1 MPNADESTNGDAAA
15 GIAGAPS
22 TITTSG
28 GVGNDPVDNIIDHL
42 LSVRGSRPG
51 RQVDLSE
58 AQIKMLCVRSR
69 EILINQPMLLELEAP
84 IKICGGCSW
93 SVL

>member
-42 LSVRGSRPG
+42 LRYGLFWV
-51 RQVDLSE
+51 VFT
-58 AQIKMLCVRSR
+58 
-69 EILINQPMLLELEAP
+69 LLH
-84 IKICGGCSW
+84 CYGGEF
-93 SVL
+93 